1 MKGTVMKFKTLIP
14 NFVQD
19 LKQDL
24 KTLKTLDGRQK
35 LQFIWDYYKWK
46 ILTVITVIVIII
58 NLILILIEGQRPYSL
73 RVCAVLNTEDDCAD
87 WFGELEEELKHSG
100 SKYGIDLNQ
109 DQPFDYDNVYYY
121 VQELEVMTTIS
132 SYRMDVAI
140 CGEDLYSYLL
150 ALNACM
156 TLDEHLPQELFD
168 TLQSRDM
175 LDYNTAN
182 LTIDK
187 NGNTNP
193 ADGID
198 GCYAIRLTETD
209 FYETYNRG
217 NDEPL
222 YAVVISNTEEMDN
235 CLKLVEKI
243 IQ

>member
-1 MKGTVMKFKTLIP
+1 MKFKNFIP
-14 NFVQD
+14 DFIRD
-19 LKQDL
+19 LQHDL
-24 KTLKTLDGRQK
+24 ETFKTLDGRQK
-35 LQFIWDYYKWK
+35 LQFIWDYYKWR
-46 ILTVITVIVIII
+46 ILAVITAIVIIVNII
-58 NLILILIEGQRPYSL
+58 NIFIEGQRPYSL

-87 WFGELEEELKHSG
+87 WFRELEQDLKQGG

-150 ALNACM
+150 ALNACL
-156 TLDEHLPQELFD
+156 TLDDHLPQELFD
-168 TLQSRDM
+168 TLQARDM

-187 NGNTNP
+187 NGNVNP

-198 GCYAIRLTETD
+198 GCYAIRLAGTD
-209 FYETYNRG
+209 FYEKYNLK

-222 YAVVISNTEEMDN
+222 YAVIISNTEEMDN

-243 IQ
+243 IR